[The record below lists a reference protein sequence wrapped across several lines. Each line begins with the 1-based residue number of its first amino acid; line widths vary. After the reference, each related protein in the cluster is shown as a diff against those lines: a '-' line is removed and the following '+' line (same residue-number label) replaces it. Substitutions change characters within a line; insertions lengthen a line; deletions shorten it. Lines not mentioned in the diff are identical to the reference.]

1 MTKITFTLNGQSRTE
16 EIADS
21 ESLLELLRERCRV
34 TSPKDAC
41 APSGQCGA
49 CVVLV
54 DGDKKTACAV
64 PAHKVAGRSVV
75 TLEGLSDRERDALGG
90 AFAESGAVQCGFCIP
105 GMVMCG
111 KHLIDKN
118 PSPSRAE
125 IGKALSGHLCRCTGY
140 VKIVDAI
147 EQAAASLRGESPSPC
162 DRTGQIGTALPR
174 FRGREM
180 ALGEFQYLDDLS
192 VPEMLHGALLLSA
205 HPRAKV
211 LSIDVSAARALPGVH
226 AVIGASDVPGQRF
239 QGLIYRDWPIFVAVG
254 EETRYVG
261 DVLCAVAAETREL
274 ARQAA
279 ALIEVRYEVLSP
291 VSSPDEALAAGAPL
305 IHPENGH
312 ADNILSTSKVLR
324 GDVQRAESESAV
336 VVEETFRT
344 QFIEHAFMEPESCLA
359 VPPLALDLDGQPT
372 AMLHVYSQGQ
382 GVYDDLR
389 QLASV
394 LGLPEDKLR
403 VTLVSAGGAFG
414 GKEDLSVQAQ
424 TALLAVVT
432 GRAVKLTID
441 RVESIRLHP
450 KRHPLTMR
458 YRVGCAADGKL
469 TFVKVDLVGDK
480 GAYASVG
487 TKVVERACGHATGA
501 YNVENVE
508 VKGIAVYTNNP
519 PCGAMRGFGANQ
531 ANFAME
537 STLDMLAEKLGLD
550 AWEIRYR
557 NALFDGATFCSGQK
571 LQAVGLK
578 KTLDA
583 VRPHYLAARAAGK
596 SVGLACGIKNVGI
609 GNGMADIGR
618 AALLVNS
625 DGTITIANGYTEMG
639 QGLFT
644 VLIQVACTVTGLPPS
659 VFVATVD
666 TADKVPSGMT
676 TASRGTVCAGQA
688 VMDAARKLKSA
699 LASHSLAELAGQRF
713 DGEFVFDKTSPLGA
727 DVADP
732 ITHLSFGY
740 ATQLCILDGDGKV
753 ERVVAAHDVGRALNP
768 KLLAGQIE
776 GSIHMGLGF
785 ALTEELIVEGCE
797 IKNPTLRGIGLIRA
811 EPMPAID
818 VLLIEEPEPYGPFG
832 AKGVGEIGL
841 VPTAPAVANALYQH
855 DKVRRLSLPMRDSS
869 AARALHPQPKRAA
882 ART

>member
-1 MTKITFTLNGQSRTE
+1 MAELTFTLNGLERTE
-16 EIADS
+16 QIS
-21 ESLLELLRERCRV
+21 EDTSLLELLRERCRL

-54 DGDKKTACAV
+54 DGDKKTACAF

-75 TLEGLSDRERDALGG
+75 TLEGLSGRERDALGG

-118 PSPSRAE
+118 PCPSRAQ
-125 IGKALSGHLCRCTGY
+125 IGKALSGHICRCTGY

-147 EQAAASLRGESPSPC
+147 EQAAGTLRGEPLPSC
-162 DRTGQIGTALPR
+162 NRTGQVGTALPR
-174 FRGREM
+174 FRGKEM

-192 VPEMLHGALLLSA
+192 TPHLLHGALVLSA

-211 LSIDVSAARALPGVH
+211 LSIDTTAAQALPGVV
-226 AVIGASDVPGQRF
+226 AVIGAADVPGPRY

-261 DVLCAVAAETREL
+261 DVLCAVAAETREI

-279 ALIEVRYEVLSP
+279 ALVVVQYEVLTP
-291 VSSPDEALAAGAPL
+291 LSSPEAALAEGAPL
-305 IHPENGH
+305 LHPENGH
-312 ADNILSTSKVLR
+312 ADNLLSTSKVTR
-324 GDVQRAESESAV
+324 GDVVAAEAASAF

-359 VPPLALDLDGQPT
+359 VPVGALDIDGQPAT
-372 AMLHVYSQGQ
+372 TLHVYSQGQ

-389 QLASV
+389 QLSSA
-394 LGLPEDKLR
+394 LALPEDQVR

-424 TALLAVVT
+424 TALLAQVT
-432 GRAVKLTID
+432 GRPVKLTID

-458 YRVGCAADGKL
+458 YRVGCAADGRL

-487 TKVVERACGHATGA
+487 SKVIERACGHATGA
-501 YNVENVE
+501 YDVEHVD

-537 STLDMLAEKLGLD
+537 SVLDMLAEQLGMD

-557 NALFDGATFCSGQK
+557 NALYDGATFCSGQK

-578 KTLDA
+578 QTLDA
-583 VRPHYLAARAAGK
+583 VKPHYLAARAAGK
-596 SVGLACGIKNVGI
+596 AVGLACGIKNVGI
-609 GNGMADIGR
+609 GNGMADLGR
-618 AALLVNS
+618 AALMVNP

-644 VLIQVACTVTGLPPS
+644 ILIQVASTVTGLPPD
-659 VFVATVD
+659 VFTATVD
-666 TADKVPSGMT
+666 TIDKVPSGMT
-676 TASRGTVCAGQA
+676 TASRATVCAGRA
-688 VMDAARKLKSA
+688 VMDAAEKLKAA
-699 LASHSLAELAGQRF
+699 LQTASLAELAGRRF
-713 DGEFVFDKTSPLGA
+713 EGVFVFDKTSPLGS
-727 DVADP
+727 DVKDP

-740 ATQLCILDGDGKV
+740 ATQLCILDATGKV
-753 ERVVAAHDVGRALNP
+753 ERVVAAHDVGRTLNP

-785 ALTEELIVEGCE
+785 ALTEELIVEGSE
-797 IKNPTLRGIGLIRA
+797 IKNPTLRGIGIIRA

-818 VLLIEEPEPYGPFG
+818 VLLIEEPEPNGPFG

-841 VPTAPAVANALYQH
+841 VPTAPAVANALYQF
-855 DKVRRLSLPMRDSS
+855 DKVRRFSLPMRDSA

-882 ART
+882 RT